1 MSRLIR
7 CCCVGLLLFAV
18 RAAQAQS
25 EFPAGLILED
35 ATYDTIPRI
44 SAHPGIKANLPVKV
58 SLEAYCPE
66 VRHQGDIYSCV
77 GWATGYAA
85 MSIQRAIYNN
95 CTDRRLI
102 TEYAHSALFVFNQVK
117 ADCAKG
123 AKLSDALRFLREKG
137 DCLAREFDFDVNDC
151 EKMPN
156 NPQLADAKRYAVSD
170 YLALFESDASFT
182 NKVEQ
187 TKMAL
192 AGKKVVIV
200 GLNVRRNFYQLP
212 KARYW
217 WPDNGNTA
225 PAGGHALVVVG
236 YDDLQGAFRLFNSW
250 GKEWGEEGYIWIKY
264 EYFAQFC
271 KYAYIIQLT
280 GAATG
285 PGAYNPI
292 ERPLAARPMT
302 QAGGAFTFQHLEG
315 YAVGSPS
322 FQEDS
327 VAFNGRFYELKKKN
341 WPIGQLFQ
349 LLVKT
354 EVQEEYLYVM
364 SLDAQRQF
372 KVHFPRPENNDARA
386 RTAKESGLILPG
398 NALLIVPGPNKALK
412 ITQQG
417 TERLIVLYSK
427 KPIHN
432 LESLGTILTQYQG
445 DFYTFLL
452 QALNRHAIPPADI
465 RFHPQQ
471 MQFMANTR
479 SDGYMVP
486 LVLEVNANAPD

>member
-1 MSRLIR
+1 LLIT
-7 CCCVGLLLFAV
+7 VHAT
-18 RAAQAQS
+18 QAQT
-25 EFPAGLILED
+25 EFSSGLILED
-35 ATYDTIPRI
+35 ATYDTIQKI
-44 SAHPGIKANLPVKV
+44 SNHPGLKASLPVKV

-66 VRHQGDIYSCV
+66 VRHQGDIFSCV

-85 MSIQRAIYNN
+85 MSIQRAIYNQ

-156 NPQLADAKRYAVSD
+156 SAQQTDAKRYAVSD
-170 YLALFESDASFT
+170 YLSLFESDAAFT
-182 NKVEQ
+182 AKVEQ

-192 AGKKVVIV
+192 AAKKVVIV

-212 KARYW
+212 KAKYW

-280 GAATG
+280 GAASG
-285 PGAYNPI
+285 PGAYNPV

-302 QAGGAFTFQHLEG
+302 QAGGAFSFQHLDG
-315 YAVGSPS
+315 YGDSGAIFS
-322 FQEDS
+322 EDS
-327 VAFNGRFYELKKKN
+327 VVFNGRYYSMLKKD
-341 WPIGQLFQ
+341 WPVGQLFQ
-349 LLVKT
+349 LLVNN
-354 EVQEEYLYVM
+354 EVQEEYLYVL

-372 KVHFPRPENNDARA
+372 KVHFPRPENPDART
-386 RTAKESGLILPG
+386 RTGKESGLVLPG
-398 NALLIVPGPNKALK
+398 NATLTVPGPNKALK
-412 ITQQG
+412 ISQMG
-417 TERLIVLYSK
+417 VERLIVLYSK
-427 KPIHN
+427 RPIN
-432 LESLGTILTQYQG
+432 DLEGLGKILSAYQG

-452 QALNRHAIPPADI
+452 QALNKYAIPLADI
-465 RFHPQQ
+465 RYHPRK
-471 MQFMANTR
+471 MFFSASTR
-479 SDGYMVP
+479 SDGYIVP
-486 LVLEVNANAPD
+486 IMLEVIANTPD